1 MAISRQARILITLV
15 TLAGLLGVT
24 GPEAAAAAARRIS
37 TSTYQSTIKCA
48 DGPEP
53 WCQTNSAN
61 LPYTLL
67 KVSGKGFSA
76 NGLAYVTVINMTT
89 WTTVTAVTV
98 QVDGSGNFV
107 FKRTG
112 VEVCATGTP
121 LLIQAYDFVGQVN
134 SNVAT
139 VMECSDY

>member
-1 MAISRQARILITLV
+1 MAISKHFRFLVTLV
-15 TLAGLLGVT
+15 ALAGLLVAT
-24 GPEAAAAAARRIS
+24 GPETTDAAARRIS
-37 TSTYQSTIKCA
+37 TSTYQSTINCA

-53 WCQTNSAN
+53 WCQKNSGD

-67 KVSGKGFSA
+67 QVSGKGFSA
-76 NGLAYVTVINMTT
+76 YGLASLTVIDMMTWTNVITVTVL
-89 WTTVTAVTV
+89 
-98 QVDGSGNFV
+98 VDGSGGFL
-107 FKRTG
+107 FKKTG

-139 VMECSDY
+139 VMECT